1 MLNSLTS
8 NSPRNRCQPEAV
20 LRKVLAATIMCAV
33 VIVLGTGSLFGIWT
47 TLTAF
52 RPEGQEVQR
61 EGIARID
68 HCRPNGPLSTSGFGT
83 WWECSGKVRWDGD
96 QVSALR
102 TTGPQLTPQDRGA
115 PVPVAERLVSCR
127 GCQSDETR
135 TYRAGFQPSSGE
147 SIATSAAIL
156 GTAFFLLVI
165 TAGTLVRV
173 GLLPKP
179 NSDPATWS
187 AGADTG
193 Q

>member
-8 NSPRNRCQPEAV
+8 NAPRNRCQPEAV
-20 LRKVLAATIMCAV
+20 LRKVLAAMIMCAV

-61 EGIARID
+61 E
-68 HCRPNGPLSTSGFGT
+68 
-83 WWECSGKVRWDGD
+83 
-96 QVSALR
+96 
-102 TTGPQLTPQDRGA
+102 
-115 PVPVAERLVSCR
+115 
-127 GCQSDETR
+127 
-135 TYRAGFQPSSGE
+135 

-179 NSDPATWS
+179 NRDPATWS